1 MTATLQTHTRQPA
14 TGEAIYR
21 SRRSERR
28 ERTVRVVEYSRY
40 PRRLAN
46 EGRHIG
52 YTQDRSASGLGLDLS
67 ERVWP
72 GELLQVTLLDI
83 DGTVEEGGLAR
94 VVWCR
99 EKANGRAEAG
109 VSMLR
114 ESGERPMMRVR
125 RGARQRASRDN
136 GGSWE

>member
-1 MTATLQTHTRQPA
+1 MTATLETPTSLPA
-14 TGEAIYR
+14 TSETIYR
-21 SRRSERR
+21 STRSEPR

-46 EGRHIG
+46 EGRHVG

-72 GELLQVTLLDI
+72 GELLQVTLRDI
-83 DGTVEEGGLAR
+83 DGTVAVDGLAR

-99 EKANGRAEAG
+99 EKADGRSEAG

-114 ESGERPMMRVR
+114 ENGERPMMRVR
-125 RGARQRASRDN
+125 RGAGQARNWR
-136 GGSWE
+136 SWE

>member
-1 MTATLQTHTRQPA
+1 MTATLQTETRQPA
-14 TGEAIYR
+14 KAQSMVRT
-21 SRRSERR
+21 RRSEPR

-52 YTQDRSASGLGLDLS
+52 YTQDRSAGGLGLDLG

-83 DGTVEEGGLAR
+83 DGAVEKGGLAR

-99 EKANGRAEAG
+99 EKPNGRAEAG

-114 ESGERPMMRVR
+114 ESAERPMMRVR
-125 RGARQRASRDN
+125 RGARQRVSRDKRD
-136 GGSWE
+136 GWE

>member
-1 MTATLQTHTRQPA
+1 MTATAELRSTHTE
-14 TGEAIYR
+14 T
-21 SRRSERR
+21 RREPR
-28 ERTVRVVEYSRY
+28 ERTVNIVDYSRY

-46 EGRHIG
+46 EGRRVG

-72 GELLQVTLLDI
+72 GELLQITLRDI
-83 DGTVEEGGLAR
+83 DGSVAVDGLAR

-99 EKANGRAEAG
+99 EAEGGRVHAG

-114 ESGERPMMRVR
+114 EKGERPLMRVR
-125 RGARQRASRDN
+125 HAGMRARN
-136 GGSWE
+136 

>member
-1 MTATLQTHTRQPA
+1 MTATLENHTRQPA
-14 TGEAIYR
+14 TSEKIYR
-21 SRRSERR
+21 SRRAEHR

-46 EGRHIG
+46 EGRHVG
-52 YTQDRSASGLGLDLS
+52 YSQDRSASGLGLDLS

-72 GELLQVTLLDI
+72 GELIKVTLRDI
-83 DGTVEEGGLAR
+83 DGTVAVDGLAR

-114 ESGERPMMRVR
+114 ESGERPMLRVR
-125 RGARQRASRDN
+125 PRTGRLPSRGNR
-136 GGSWE
+136 GGWE

>member
-1 MTATLQTHTRQPA
+1 MNVTAELQSTHMGT
-14 TGEAIYR
+14 
-21 SRRSERR
+21 RR
-28 ERTVRVVEYSRY
+28 EPRQRTVSIVEYSRY

-67 ERVWP
+67 ERIWP
-72 GELLQVTLLDI
+72 GELLQVTLRDI
-83 DGTVEEGGLAR
+83 DGTVAVDGLAR

-99 EKANGRAEAG
+99 EAEGGRVHAG

-114 ESGERPMMRVR
+114 EKGERPMMRVR
-125 RGARQRASRDN
+125 CARARAGNQDPALDSH
-136 GGSWE
+136 